1 VTGRAG
7 TQRATRMAAAV
18 LLAAAAVVG
27 LVRLPGELH
36 RQLDS
41 AAAQRG
47 IPRVDGLA
55 VQPPI
60 GTAGTEFLAFVRRTV
75 PAVQPV
81 RVVQPVTPLSP
92 LEDRDSGQPGVCG
105 YSTTRLTYYWLQ
117 YALLPHPMTC
127 AANAR
132 WTVYA
137 RVPPPDP
144 LPAGAVAYRR
154 SGGWTL
160 VRR

>member
-1 VTGRAG
+1 MTRRAG
-7 TQRATRMAAAV
+7 SRGATRVAAAV
-18 LLAAAAVVG
+18 LLAAAAIVG

-36 RQLDS
+36 RQVDS
-41 AAAQRG
+41 ATAQRD
-47 IPRVDGLA
+47 IPRIQGLA
-55 VQPPI
+55 VQAPI
-60 GTAGTEFLAFVRRTV
+60 GPAGTEFLAFVRRTV
-75 PAVQPV
+75 PTAEPV
-81 RVVQPVTPLSP
+81 RVVQPVAPVSP

-105 YSTTRLTYYWLQ
+105 YSATRLTYYWLQ

-127 AANAR
+127 AGDAR

-137 RVPPPDP
+137 RVPLPAP

-154 SGGWTL
+154 PGGWTL

>member
-1 VTGRAG
+1 MTGRAG

-154 SGGWTL
+154 PGGWTL

>member
-1 VTGRAG
+1 VTRRAG
-7 TQRATRMAAAV
+7 TQGGTRLVAAV
-18 LLAAAAVVG
+18 LLVAAAVVG
-27 LVRLPGELH
+27 LARLPGELH
-36 RQLDS
+36 GQVTS
-41 AAAQRG
+41 AADQRA
-47 IPRVDGLA
+47 IPRVGGLA

-60 GTAGTEFLAFVRRTV
+60 GVAGTEFLAFVRRTV
-75 PAVQPV
+75 PAAEPV

-105 YSTTRLTYYWLQ
+105 YSATRLTYYWLQ

-127 AANAR
+127 AGNAR

-154 SGGWTL
+154 PGGWTL

>member
-1 VTGRAG
+1 MTRRAG
-7 TQRATRMAAAV
+7 PGKATRAAAAV
-18 LLAAAAVVG
+18 LLAAAVVVG

-36 RQLDS
+36 RQVDS
-41 AAAQRG
+41 AAAQRQ
-47 IPRVDGLA
+47 IPRIEGLA

-60 GTAGTEFLAFVRRTV
+60 GPAGTEFLAFARRTV
-75 PAVQPV
+75 PATEPV
-81 RVVQPVTPLSP
+81 RVVQPVAPLSP
-92 LEDRDSGQPGVCG
+92 LEDRDPGRPGVCG
-105 YSTTRLTYYWLQ
+105 YSVTRLTYYWLQ

-127 AANAR
+127 AEDAR

-154 SGGWTL
+154 PGGWTL

>member
-1 VTGRAG
+1 
-7 TQRATRMAAAV
+7 V
-18 LLAAAAVVG
+18 LLAAAALVG

-36 RQLDS
+36 RQVDS
-41 AAAQRG
+41 AAAQRD

-55 VQPPI
+55 VQAPI
-60 GTAGTEFLAFVRRTV
+60 GPAGTEFLAFVRRTV
-75 PAVQPV
+75 PAGEPV
-81 RVVQPVTPLSP
+81 RVVQAVAPLSP

-105 YSTTRLTYYWLQ
+105 YGATRLTYYWLQ

-127 AANAR
+127 AEDAR

-137 RVPPPDP
+137 GVQSPAP

-154 SGGWTL
+154 AGGWTL